1 MDTLSKRIKEWKV
14 KRMSNV
20 AEKLWNLIETI
31 VRGVFGLFFRIFHIE
46 CSEEQWESL
55 LQFVRF
61 GIVGAW
67 NTVFSYAINV
77 CCLLIFKK
85 MGILSVADLDMYVA
99 NTIAFILSV
108 LCSFLLNSRF
118 VFTLEE
124 GQSRNFWKALLKS
137 YLSYGFTGI
146 ILNNILAYVW
156 VGVFGI
162 SKFVAPLISLVIAI
176 PINFFMNKLWAFKSE
191 AE

>member
-1 MDTLSKRIKEWKV
+1 
-14 KRMSNV
+14 MSNV
-20 AEKLWNLIETI
+20 AE
-31 VRGVFGLFFRIFHIE
+31 
-46 CSEEQWESL
+46 QWESL
-55 LQFVRF
+55 MQFVRF

>member
-1 MDTLSKRIKEWKV
+1 MKDIGIK
-14 KRMSNV
+14 
-20 AEKLWNLIETI
+20 AWNIIETI
-31 VRGVFGLFFRIFHIE
+31 VRAVFGVVFRIFKIDF
-46 CSEEQWESL
+46 SEEQWESL

-77 CCLLIFKK
+77 CCLLLFKK

-99 NTIAFILSV
+99 NMIAFILSV

-118 VFTLEE
+118 VFTLEN
-124 GQSRNFWKALLKS
+124 GQSRNFWKALFKS

-146 ILNNILAYVW
+146 ILNNVLAYVW
-156 VGVFGI
+156 VGIFGI
-162 SKFVAPLISLVIAI
+162 SKFVAPLLSLVIAI
-176 PINFFMNKLWAFKSE
+176 PINFFMNKLWAFKTE
-191 AE
+191 NVN

>member
-1 MDTLSKRIKEWKV
+1 
-14 KRMSNV
+14 MSNV
-20 AEKLWNLIETI
+20 AEKLWNLIETM
-31 VRGVFGLFFRIFHIE
+31 VRGIFGLFFRIFHIE
-46 CSEEQWESL
+46 FTEEQWESL

-124 GQSRNFWKALLKS
+124 GQSRSFWKALLKS

-156 VGVFGI
+156 VGIFGI
-162 SKFVAPLISLVIAI
+162 SKFVEPLISLIIAI
-176 PINFFMNKLWAFKSE
+176 PIKFFMNKLWAFKTE
-191 AE
+191 EE

>member
-1 MDTLSKRIKEWKV
+1 M
-14 KRMSNV
+14 
-20 AEKLWNLIETI
+20 
-31 VRGVFGLFFRIFHIE
+31 
-46 CSEEQWESL
+46 
-55 LQFVRF
+55 RF

-124 GQSRNFWKALLKS
+124 GQSRSFWKALLKS

-156 VGVFGI
+156 VGIFGI
-162 SKFVAPLISLVIAI
+162 SKFVAPLISLIIAI
-176 PINFFMNKLWAFKSE
+176 PINFFMNKLWAFKTE
-191 AE
+191 TE

>member
-1 MDTLSKRIKEWKV
+1 MKDIGIK
-14 KRMSNV
+14 
-20 AEKLWNLIETI
+20 AWNIIETI
-31 VRGVFGLFFRIFHIE
+31 VRAVFGIVFRIFKIDF
-46 CSEEQWESL
+46 SEEQWESL

-77 CCLLIFKK
+77 CCLLLFKK

-99 NTIAFILSV
+99 NMIAFILSV

-118 VFTLEE
+118 VFTLEN

-146 ILNNILAYVW
+146 ILNNVLAYVW
-156 VGVFGI
+156 VGIFGI
-162 SKFVAPLISLVIAI
+162 SKFVAPLLSLVIAI
-176 PINFFMNKLWAFKSE
+176 PINFFMNKLWAFKTE
-191 AE
+191 NVN

>member
-1 MDTLSKRIKEWKV
+1 MKDIGIK
-14 KRMSNV
+14 
-20 AEKLWNLIETI
+20 AWNIIETI
-31 VRGVFGLFFRIFHIE
+31 VRAVFGVVFRIFKIDF
-46 CSEEQWESL
+46 SEEQWESL

-77 CCLLIFKK
+77 CCLLLFKK

-99 NTIAFILSV
+99 NMIAFILSV

-118 VFTLEE
+118 VFTLEN

-146 ILNNILAYVW
+146 ILNNVLAYVW
-156 VGVFGI
+156 VGIFGI
-162 SKFVAPLISLVIAI
+162 SKFVAPLLSLVIAI
-176 PINFFMNKLWAFKSE
+176 PINFFMNKLWAFKTE
-191 AE
+191 NVN

>member
-1 MDTLSKRIKEWKV
+1 
-14 KRMSNV
+14 
-20 AEKLWNLIETI
+20 
-31 VRGVFGLFFRIFHIE
+31 
-46 CSEEQWESL
+46 
-55 LQFVRF
+55 
-61 GIVGAW
+61 
-67 NTVFSYAINV
+67 
-77 CCLLIFKK
+77 

-124 GQSRNFWKALLKS
+124 GQSRSFWKALLKS

-156 VGVFGI
+156 VGIFGI
-162 SKFVAPLISLVIAI
+162 SKFVAPLISLIIAI
-176 PINFFMNKLWAFKSE
+176 PINFFMNKLWAFKTE
-191 AE
+191 EE